1 MELAEKRGGVAGEAW
16 ESEAVLQV
24 LEGLADVVLR
34 QTLYRR
40 VLVSCY
46 QRPIRPESNETTDL
60 GAVVTRGL
68 LPGEEMDLLSSV
80 PHAGEVSGDK
90 FQERWRIG
98 RSYYFRADSTPH
110 YVVPQLPSR
119 RQFSRLDGWAARDVL
134 VVPLAADGRF
144 IGEIAVDDPRD
155 GARPT
160 PRSLSGLEEIAAIG
174 ALALRGAQSLQRMSA
189 ERHLFS
195 FLAASGPA
203 GLAIVQV
210 HRFRYVNDRLV
221 ALLGYSETELKAMD
235 PWWHLIHPDDRPPG
249 IAEAESI
256 LSRPLTL
263 RLVHRDGGARWLTVE
278 GQPTSFE
285 DGDATLLNLL
295 DAREKVET
303 ECALRDKA
311 RRDPLTGLFNR
322 QYFDDAIQAEFER
335 SKRYGRPLTLMMSDL
350 AGFKRVND
358 ELGHRRGD
366 DVLREVAQLLQEQLR
381 GSDWMVRYGGD
392 EFLMILPETGTELE
406 RLAKRLET
414 AVQVWAARQIAEI
427 PLGVDLGWATWTA
440 GCTLTLTQ
448 LLETADARMYE
459 AKASRRE
466 RAAQAPLS

>member
-1 MELAEKRGGVAGEAW
+1 MELAEKQGGAAKETW
-16 ESEAVLQV
+16 ESTAVLQV

-46 QRPIRPESNETTDL
+46 QRPISSQSDETTAL
-60 GAVVTRGL
+60 REVAARGF
-68 LPGEEMDLLSSV
+68 LPGEEMGLLSCM
-80 PHAGEVSGDK
+80 PGTREVSGGK

-98 RSYYFRADSTPH
+98 RSYYFRAGDTSH
-110 YVVPQLPSR
+110 YVVPRLPSR
-119 RQFSRLDGWAARDVL
+119 RQFSRLDGWAAQDLL
-134 VVPLAADGRF
+134 VVPLEADGRF

-160 PRSLSGLEEIAAIG
+160 LQSLSRLEEIAAIG
-174 ALALRGAQSLQRMSA
+174 ALAVRGAECLQRMSA

-221 ALLGYSETELKAMD
+221 ALLGYSEKELKAMD

-256 LSRPLTL
+256 LGRPRTL
-263 RLVHRDGGARWLTVE
+263 RLVHRDGGARWLTIE

-285 DGDATLLNLL
+285 DRDATVLNLL
-295 DAREKVET
+295 DAHEKVET

-311 RRDPLTGLFNR
+311 MRDPLTGLFNR

-350 AGFKRVND
+350 AGFKKVND

-392 EFLMILPETGTELE
+392 EFLMILPETGTEIDRLAE
-406 RLAKRLET
+406 RLRT
-414 AVQVWAARQIAEI
+414 AVQVWAAGQAAKI
-427 PLGVDLGWATWTA
+427 PLAIDLGWATWTSD
-440 GCTLTLTQ
+440 CTLSITQ

-466 RAAQAPLS
+466 RVAQPPPS